1 MMAGAQPL
9 EARAMK
15 ILIIDDHVL
24 IREALRV
31 ILRELKGEGLHILEA
46 SDSRQAMRQIDDE
59 HDLDL
64 VATMTGTGGG
74 TPLFLLGACRT
85 CIRASRHRAHPA
97 RGTRCS
103 AANGEFVP
111 FWK

>member
-64 VATMTGTGGG
+64 V
-74 TPLFLLGACRT
+74 LLDLGLPDRDGFELLSEIAE
-85 CIRASRHRAHPA
+85 RHPTVSVVVHSAHEDRDTVMKA
-97 RGTRCS
+97 LDR
-103 AANGEFVP
+103 
-111 FWK
+111 